1 MIGDWKDV
9 AKILN
14 NEEGTIVGKNVE
26 DNVILQE
33 WAAVAACSVCR
44 NDLPSLYREEM
55 RKSQL
60 WNYTVLRKYPLC

>member
-26 DNVILQE
+26 DNVIL
-33 WAAVAACSVCR
+33 
-44 NDLPSLYREEM
+44 
-55 RKSQL
+55 
-60 WNYTVLRKYPLC
+60 